1 MDGGFLVN
9 NRNKLKALTCAGL
22 AMLALASTANVQ
34 ALADEPKDMAANV
47 VLFPVRAASVASGL
61 VVGIPVAI
69 ARRSSNRVIEYTGN
83 FADKM
88 GGKDHIP
95 PKVFGS
101 IFGLPFGLLVG
112 TGEGLYYGG
121 KNAFS
126 NSVEKPFSLAAF
138 SLDKEL
144 E

>member
-1 MDGGFLVN
+1 MISSQKT
-9 NRNKLKALTCAGL
+9 RAAK
-22 AMLALASTANVQ
+22 LALL
-34 ALADEPKDMAANV
+34 ALFATVMGTSPAMADEPKTMAENA

-61 VVGIPVAI
+61 VVGIPVAVL
-69 ARRSSNRVIEYTGN
+69 RRTSNRVIEYTGN
-83 FADKM
+83 FADQI

-95 PKVFGS
+95 PMIFGS
-101 IFGLPFGLLVG
+101 VLGLPCGMIVG
-112 TGEGLYYGG
+112 TGEGVYYGG
-121 KNAFS
+121 KNAFA

>member
-1 MDGGFLVN
+1 MNIVKNF
-9 NRNKLKALTCAGL
+9 RAMTCAML
-22 AMLALASTANVQ
+22 AIAALASTATLP
-34 ALADEPKDMAANV
+34 AAAADEPKTMAENV
-47 VLFPVRAASVASGL
+47 VLLPVRAASIASGL
-61 VVGIPVAI
+61 VIGIPVAI

-95 PKVFGS
+95 PKIIGS
-101 IFGLPFGLLVG
+101 VFGLPFGLLVG
-112 TGEGLYYGG
+112 TGEGVYYGG
-121 KNAFS
+121 KNAIG

>member
-1 MDGGFLVN
+1 MK
-9 NRNKLKALTCAGL
+9 NRNNLKALTCAVL
-22 AMLALASTANVQ
+22 AVAALASTVNVQ
-34 ALADEPKDMAANV
+34 ALADEPKDMASNA
-47 VLFPVRAASVASGL
+47 VLFPVRAASIASGL
-61 VVGIPVAI
+61 VIGIPVAI

-138 SLDKEL
+138 
-144 E
+144 

>member
-1 MDGGFLVN
+1 MISQKT
-9 NRNKLKALTCAGL
+9 RAAK
-22 AMLALASTANVQ
+22 LALLALCASVFTTPAF
-34 ALADEPKDMAANV
+34 AADEPKTMAENA

-61 VVGIPVAI
+61 VVGVPVAI
-69 ARRSSNRVIEYTGN
+69 LRRSSNRVIEYTGN
-83 FADKM
+83 FADKI

-95 PKVFGS
+95 PMVFGS
-101 IFGLPFGLLVG
+101 VLGLPFGLIVG
-112 TGEGLYYGG
+112 TGEGVYYGG

>member
-1 MDGGFLVN
+1 VK
-9 NRNKLKALTCAGL
+9 NRNNLKALTCAVL
-22 AMLALASTANVQ
+22 AVAALASTVNVQ
-34 ALADEPKDMAANV
+34 ALADEPKDMASNA
-47 VLFPVRAASVASGL
+47 VLFPVRAASIASGL
-61 VVGIPVAI
+61 VIGIPVAI

-95 PKVFGS
+95 RKYSVPS
-101 IFGLPFGLLVG
+101 FGLPFGLLVG